1 MVKVKI
7 DPNRFWD
14 ALDAF
19 AQNSKKSWE
28 QLFNQQCKL
37 IGKQIVMVSPP
48 MQATRLGNDT
58 FAIGKARGQSATVSD
73 ILKVFISTRSKK
85 NNDGRKVI
93 DSLYEMKRLHEQQ
106 RNRRGRVGGKRRDIP
121 AQGKVLKEYIAQKK
135 KSVGYFA
142 SGWNALKTEA
152 KFGGV
157 PNWITDKNA
166 GGSAIISATENV
178 LRFNAI
184 NNASF
189 AGNLRGVERYMQIAV
204 DQQARNLWKQV
215 EKRQAQL
222 QARMTQRTRGRNK

>member
-28 QLFNQQCKL
+28 QIFNQQCKL
-37 IGKQIVMVSPP
+37 IGKQIVMVTPP
-48 MQATRLGNDT
+48 MQANRLGKDT
-58 FAIGKARGQSATVSD
+58 FATGKARGQAATVSD

-85 NNDGRKVI
+85 NSDGRKVI
-93 DSLYEMKRLHEQQ
+93 DSLDEMKQLHDQQ
-106 RNRRGRVGGKRRDIP
+106 RNRRGRVGGKRREIP
-121 AQGKVLKEYIAQKK
+121 AQGGVLKQYIAQKK
-135 KSVGYFA
+135 KSVGYLA
-142 SGWNALKTEA
+142 SGWNALKVKA

-157 PNWITDKNA
+157 PKWITDKDA
-166 GGSAIISATENV
+166 GGNATIAATDNT
-178 LRFNAI
+178 LKFNAI

-222 QARMTQRTRGRNK
+222 QARMTQLTRGRNK